1 MCKTRSLV
9 LISFFPPP
17 FFTEECQCLERHED
31 LRSKLDAT
39 GSECIKILGWKAR
52 EVAGLGVENKPVIK
66 TKNTASFGSQALHV
80 A

>member
-9 LISFFPPP
+9 LISFLPPP
-17 FFTEECQCLERHED
+17 YFTEERAWLKKHGDQ
-31 LRSKLDAT
+31 RSKLDAM